1 MVSNMT
7 SDHREHTW
15 LTNRRAWVN
24 RSTIGVVVALG
35 WFVIVLLIGPQGDL
49 SASASRMLAIFGAAV
64 VLWITEAIPLS
75 ATSIFVIFA
84 EILLIS
90 DEAIVGLPAE
100 YEAPAY
106 QSIFATLASPVLM
119 LFLGGFVLADSAAK
133 YRLDRNLAG
142 VLLRPFGNSPRSIL
156 AGLMAITALLS
167 MFVSNTATTA
177 AMMAVVL
184 PVAAGLDPS
193 DRLRTGLILAVPV
206 AANVGGLGTPVGS
219 PPNAIALGRLQDR
232 GIDVDFLKW
241 MVFAVPVALVVLV
254 FAWFLLVKRFPASAE
269 AIDIRIGGE
278 FDRQRSAR
286 ILYVVFALTVI
297 GWMSEPFHGV
307 PSSIVGFGAVVVLL
321 ATQVFTV
328 DDLRELNWHILWLV
342 GGGIALGNGVSNTG
356 LDEWLVGLYE
366 WGSLS
371 TGLLMFALAAVAI
384 GLSTIISNS
393 ATANLMIPIGISLAR
408 SSVVDLD
415 PLLAGLLIAMSCS
428 LAMALPVSTPPN
440 AVAYASGEIDTKEMA
455 TVGLL
460 VGGVG
465 IVLVV
470 FVMPPIWDI
479 LGML

>member
-1 MVSNMT
+1 MT
-7 SDHREHTW
+7 IDHREHTRV
-15 LTNRRAWVN
+15 TDRRTWVDRN
-24 RSTIGVVVALG
+24 TIGVAVAIG
-35 WFVIVLLIGPQGDL
+35 WFVIVLLIGPHGDL
-49 SASASRMLAIFGAAV
+49 SAPASRMLAIFGAAV

-75 ATSIFVIFA
+75 ATSIFVILA

-90 DEAIVGLPAE
+90 DEAIVGLPAGF
-100 YEAPAY
+100 EAPAY

-142 VLLRPFGNSPRSIL
+142 VLLRPFGDSPRAIL
-156 AGLMAITALLS
+156 AGLMAITAVLS

-184 PVAAGLDPS
+184 PVSAGLAPT
-193 DRLRTGLILAVPV
+193 DRLRTGLILSVPV

-219 PPNAIALGRLQDR
+219 PPNAIALGRLQEQ

-241 MVFAVPVALVVLV
+241 MVLAAPVALIVLV
-254 FAWFLLVKRFPASAE
+254 FAWFLLNKRFPASAE
-269 AIDIRIGGE
+269 TLDIRIGGE
-278 FDRQRSAR
+278 FDRTRPAL
-286 ILYVVFALTVI
+286 ILYVVFALTVLGWI
-297 GWMSEPFHGV
+297 GEPFHGV

-328 DDLRELNWHILWLV
+328 DDLRGLNWHILWLV
-342 GGGIALGNGVSNTG
+342 GGGIALGNGVSGTG
-356 LDEWLVGLYE
+356 LDDWLVGLYD

-371 TGLLMFALAAVAI
+371 TVLLMFALAVIAI

-393 ATANLMIPIGISLAR
+393 ATANLMIPIGISLAL
-408 SSVVDLD
+408 SAAVDLD

-460 VGGVG
+460 IGAVG

-470 FVMPPIWDI
+470 FMMPPIWDG
-479 LGML
+479 LGLL

>member
-1 MVSNMT
+1 MT
-7 SDHREHTW
+7 IDHREHTR
-15 LTNRRAWVN
+15 LTDRRTWVD
-24 RSTIGVVVALG
+24 RTTIGVAVAIG

-49 SASASRMLAIFGAAV
+49 SAPASRMLAIFGAAV

-90 DEAIVGLPAE
+90 DEAIVGLPE
-100 YEAPAY
+100 EFEAPAY
-106 QSIFATLASPVLM
+106 QSIFATLANPVLM
-119 LFLGGFVLADSAAK
+119 LFLGGFVLAYTAAK

-142 VLLRPFGNSPRSIL
+142 VLLRPFGNSPRAIL
-156 AGLMAITALLS
+156 AGLMVITAVLS

-184 PVAAGLDPS
+184 PVSAGLSPT
-193 DRLRTGLILAVPV
+193 DRFRTGLILSVPV

-219 PPNAIALGRLQDR
+219 PPNAIALGRLQDQ

-241 MVFAVPVALVVLV
+241 MVLAVPVALIVLV
-254 FAWFLLVKRFPASAE
+254 FGWFLISRRFPASANTL
-269 AIDIRIGGE
+269 DIRIGGE
-278 FDRQRSAR
+278 FDRTRPAL
-286 ILYVVFALTVI
+286 ILYVVFALTVL
-297 GWMSEPFHGV
+297 GWISEPFHGV

-328 DDLRELNWHILWLV
+328 EDLHGLNWHILWLV
-342 GGGIALGNGVSNTG
+342 GGGIALGNGVSGTG
-356 LDEWLVGLYE
+356 LDDWLVGLYD

-371 TGLLMFALAAVAI
+371 TVLLMFALAVIAI
-384 GLSTIISNS
+384 GFSTIISNS
-393 ATANLMIPIGISLAR
+393 ATANLLIPIGLSLAF
-408 SSVVDLD
+408 SEAVDLD
-415 PLLAGLLIAMSCS
+415 PLVAGLLIAMSCS

-440 AVAYASGEIDTKEMA
+440 AVAYASGEIETREMA

-460 VGGVG
+460 IGAVG

-470 FVMPPIWDI
+470 FVMPPIWDG

>member
-1 MVSNMT
+1 MT
-7 SDHREHTW
+7 IDRREHTR
-15 LTNRRAWVN
+15 LTDRRTWVDRN
-24 RSTIGVVVALG
+24 TIGVAVAIG

-49 SASASRMLAIFGAAV
+49 SAPASRMLAIFGAAV

-75 ATSIFVIFA
+75 ATSIFVILA

-90 DEAIVGLPAE
+90 DEAIVGLPAGF
-100 YEAPAY
+100 EAPAY

-133 YRLDRNLAG
+133 YGLDRNLAG
-142 VLLRPFGNSPRSIL
+142 VLLRPFGDSPRAIL
-156 AGLMAITALLS
+156 AGLMAITAVLS

-184 PVAAGLDPS
+184 PVSAGLAPT
-193 DRLRTGLILAVPV
+193 DRLRTGLILSVPV

-219 PPNAIALGRLQDR
+219 PPNAIALGRLQDQ

-241 MVFAVPVALVVLV
+241 MVLAAPVALIVLV
-254 FAWFLLVKRFPASAE
+254 FAWFLLNRRFPASAE
-269 AIDIRIGGE
+269 TLDIRIGGE
-278 FDRQRSAR
+278 FDRTRPAL
-286 ILYVVFALTVI
+286 ILYVVFALTVLGWI
-297 GWMSEPFHGV
+297 GEPFHGV

-328 DDLRELNWHILWLV
+328 DDLRGLNWHILWLV
-342 GGGIALGNGVSNTG
+342 GGGIALGNGVSGTG
-356 LDEWLVGLYE
+356 LDDWLVGLYD

-371 TGLLMFALAAVAI
+371 TVLLMFALAVIAI

-393 ATANLMIPIGISLAR
+393 ATANLMIPIGISLAL
-408 SSVVDLD
+408 SAAVDLD

-460 VGGVG
+460 IGAVG

-470 FVMPPIWDI
+470 FVMPPIWDR
-479 LGML
+479 LGLL

>member
-1 MVSNMT
+1 MT
-7 SDHREHTW
+7 IDRREHTR
-15 LTNRRAWVN
+15 LTDRRTWVDRN
-24 RSTIGVVVALG
+24 TIGVAVAIG

-49 SASASRMLAIFGAAV
+49 SAPASRMLAIFGAAV

-75 ATSIFVIFA
+75 ATSIFVILA

-90 DEAIVGLPAE
+90 DEAIVGLPAGF
-100 YEAPAY
+100 EAPAY

-133 YRLDRNLAG
+133 YGLDRNLAG
-142 VLLRPFGNSPRSIL
+142 VLLRPFGNSPRAIL
-156 AGLMAITALLS
+156 AGLMAITAVLS

-184 PVAAGLDPS
+184 PVSAGLAPT
-193 DRLRTGLILAVPV
+193 DRLRTGLILSVPV

-219 PPNAIALGRLQDR
+219 PPNAIALGRLQDQ

-241 MVFAVPVALVVLV
+241 MVLAAPVALIVLV
-254 FAWFLLVKRFPASAE
+254 FAWFLLNRRFPASAE
-269 AIDIRIGGE
+269 TLDIRIGGE
-278 FDRQRSAR
+278 FDRTRPAL
-286 ILYVVFALTVI
+286 ILYVVFALTVLGWI
-297 GWMSEPFHGV
+297 GEPFHGV

-328 DDLRELNWHILWLV
+328 DDLRGLNWHILWLV
-342 GGGIALGNGVSNTG
+342 GGGIALGNGVSGTG
-356 LDEWLVGLYE
+356 LDDWLVGLYD

-371 TGLLMFALAAVAI
+371 TVLLMFALAVIAI

-393 ATANLMIPIGISLAR
+393 ATANLMIPIGISLAL
-408 SSVVDLD
+408 SAAVDLD

-460 VGGVG
+460 IGAVG

-470 FVMPPIWDI
+470 FVMPPIWDR
-479 LGML
+479 LGLL